1 MRVTSKILT
10 VKDRWGLGFIGA
22 SFTAT
27 IIMSVLMLTDTHV
40 LWYFASYALLTGICG
55 ILAYLGKNNEWDSTV
70 CIFVGAL
77 GPIILMVLLFAVYL
91 PGNVLRYKKR
101 DNMVYRV

>member
-1 MRVTSKILT
+1 MRVPGKSLT
-10 VKDRWGLGFIGA
+10 VKDRWGLGFIGS
-22 SFTAT
+22 SFTA
-27 IIMSVLMLTDTHV
+27 ILIMSVMMLTDTHA

-77 GPIILMVLLFAVYL
+77 GPIILMVLLVAVYL
-91 PGNVLRYKKR
+91 PGNVLRYRKR
-101 DNMVYRV
+101 NDMWYRV